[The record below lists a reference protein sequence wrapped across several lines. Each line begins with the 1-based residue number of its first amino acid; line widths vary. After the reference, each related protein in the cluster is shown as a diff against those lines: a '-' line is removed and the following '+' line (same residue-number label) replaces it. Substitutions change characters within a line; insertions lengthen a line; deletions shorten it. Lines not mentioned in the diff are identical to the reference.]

1 MWGEGGSKNWASSFR
16 VILGFLVVSLQF
28 EPADA
33 RVLVEHPVPRCPS
46 CTPVLFG
53 VHVNS
58 SDARV
63 LVEHPV
69 PRCPSGTP
77 AFWCTRQY
85 VRCKGP
91 GRASCPTLPEWYAR
105 AFWCTRQSPP
115 PDKYFII
122 IPCETNIFS
131 CHGDI
136 LNSLLEYFHHSDVR
150 TEFLH

>member
-1 MWGEGGSKNWASSFR
+1 MIISDRKHFSNTDPLYIAPTQVCVCGEGGGGVSKNWASSLR
-16 VILGFLVVSLQF
+16 VILGLLVVSLQF

-33 RVLVEHPVPRCPS
+33 RVQVEHSVPRCLS

-58 SDARV
+58 
-63 LVEHPV
+63 P
-69 PRCPSGTP
+69 PPIP
-77 AFWCTRQY
+77 
-85 VRCKGP
+85 
-91 GRASCPTLPEWYAR
+91 
-105 AFWCTRQSPP
+105 PP

-136 LNSLLEYFHHSDVR
+136 LNLLLEYFHHSDVR
-150 TEFLH
+150 KEFLH